1 MAQLVQVIAQAGP
14 LPIKATVPIETDAPT
29 VVTIAGSVWSVD
41 EAYEVGILLSI
52 DGDQVQGA
60 PIFANSGQM
69 HLAVVPITFS
79 YTFPYTQDQQ
89 HTFELDK
96 LTGET
101 MTDQNDFFVV
111 TVQY

>member
-1 MAQLVQVIAQAGP
+1 VAQLIQVIAQTGP
-14 LPIKATVPIETDAPT
+14 LPIQQTVQIETDAPT
-29 VVTIAGSVWSVD
+29 IVTIAGSVWSVD

-60 PIFANSGQM
+60 PIFANAGQM
-69 HLAVVPITFS
+69 HLAVVPVTFS
-79 YTFPYTQDQQ
+79 YTFPWTETQE
-89 HTFELDK
+89 HVFELDK